1 MIFLEMT
8 FKGLIVHVVLLLAV
22 VRAPVTD
29 MAAFML
35 LTAMGVQ
42 LVVTIEALSAET
54 TLRMPFETALVDG
67 TGLVITI
74 LFVLS
79 QLRVCK

>member
-1 MIFLEMT
+1 
-8 FKGLIVHVVLLLAV
+8 
-22 VRAPVTD
+22 

-35 LTAMGVQ
+35 LTTMGVQ
-42 LVVTIEALSAET
+42 LVITIEALSTET
-54 TLRMPFETALVDG
+54 TLGMPFETALVDG